1 MSTGKKFAAWW
12 MASFLCLVSFSAL
25 ASASAHS
32 QRKAKKPAVPPL
44 PSGPQGPVP
53 HVPLDSIP
61 AVAPQVIYQSG
72 QLSILA
78 PNSSLGDILR
88 AIRKQTAAE
97 IEIPANANER
107 VVTNLGPGPARD
119 VVAELLNGSRF
130 NYVLLGSP
138 SDASR
143 LTRVVLVAKTGPD
156 AIGANG
162 QPAQPAGVN
171 EAGITQVGNMA
182 PLQQDAGTAAADAP
196 EAEAAEENADDSNT
210 DQSAEVEQQQV
221 APPEPPGG
229 IKTPQQMLQEMQQR
243 QLQMQQQQQAIPGQP
258 IPGVP
263 LPPQRPPQEP

>member
-1 MSTGKKFAAWW
+1 MSTGKKFASWW
-12 MASFLCLVSFSAL
+12 IVSVLCLVSFSAV
-25 ASASAHS
+25 AGASAHS
-32 QRKAKKPAVPPL
+32 QRKAKKPLPTPL

-72 QLSILA
+72 QLTILA

-88 AIRKQTAAE
+88 AIRKQTAAD

-107 VVTNLGPGPARD
+107 VVTNLGPGPALQ
-119 VVAELLNGSRF
+119 VVAELLNGSHF

-156 AIGANG
+156 VVGANG
-162 QPAQPAGVN
+162 QPAQPGVN
-171 EAGITQVGNMA
+171 QAGISQVGNMA
-182 PLQQDAGTAAADAP
+182 PPPQEAAPDAA

-210 DQSAEVEQQQV
+210 DQNAEVEQQQA

-243 QLQMQQQQQAIPGQP
+243 QLQMQQQQQAVPGQP